1 MSALRL
7 LALSYLASASVF
19 VVAATMVAR
28 PDLARQFAASAGRL
42 AQGAAEHLQPPAAEG
57 PVVRLTLAPP
67 APSAVPAPVRPR
79 ESRQV
84 EARNQPSNPDVSGL
98 SAMPILPDLS
108 PESAPVPPEP
118 KMIGPKLVEP
128 RPLQQGSKVVRVAPV
143 TLPPPARTEH
153 RDQDRTTVAMARLKD
168 KLTPDM
174 VRHFE
179 LIVYVSKARS
189 GLLGQRML
197 VVQNKDG
204 ALKPLHE
211 WPVSTGREQDE
222 ISPRGR
228 ASFTATPKGYYELDP
243 DRMYRR
249 YHSWNWDQDMPY
261 AMFFNWE
268 RRGVETGLAIHAAT
282 GKDVDKLGKRAS
294 AGCVHLAPEH
304 AASLYHLILHDY
316 SGHVPRFAYNQSTD
330 TMSNSGNF
338 MRDKDGQL
346 KMSRGY
352 RVLVIIDDYA
362 GEDRLAELD

>member
-28 PDLARQFAASAGRL
+28 PDLVREFTAGIGAL
-42 AQGAAEHLQPPAAEG
+42 TESAAERLRPPPDD

-67 APSAVPAPVRPR
+67 TANEVRTPAEIKVAPRVIHTVQDRDRVARSNTVPSV
-79 ESRQV
+79 
-84 EARNQPSNPDVSGL
+84 G
-98 SAMPILPDLS
+98 MPILPDMS

-118 KMIGPKLVEP
+118 KL
-128 RPLQQGSKVVRVAPV
+128 VAPKP
-143 TLPPPARTEH
+143 LPPDVKVASVPPPTIPRTP
-153 RDQDRTTVAMARLKD
+153 RMASPQSRVGVTMARLKD
-168 KLTPDM
+168 KLTSDM
-174 VRHFE
+174 LRHFE

-189 GLLGQRML
+189 GFLAQRMT
-197 VVQNKDG
+197 VIENKDG
-204 ALKPLHE
+204 VLKPLHD

-228 ASFTATPKGYYELDP
+228 SSFTATPKGFYEIDP
-243 DRMYRR
+243 ERMYRR

-282 GKDVDKLGKRAS
+282 GKDVDRLGKRAS

-304 AASLYHLILHDY
+304 AALLYHMILHGY
-316 SGHVPRFAYNQSTD
+316 AGKVPRFAYNPATD

-338 MRDKDGQL
+338 AHDPKGGL
-346 KMSRGY
+346 KMIKGY
-352 RVLVIIDDYA
+352 KVLVIIDDYT
-362 GEDRLAELD
+362 GDDRLAELD